1 MDNRIYAD
9 WAATAPLCEE
19 AAAAMAPFQQ
29 GGPANVAVNANA
41 NSLHSEG
48 RAAFAAM
55 EAARDDLARTLGAR
69 PDEVYFTSGATE
81 SDNTAVSGIV
91 SAVAAR
97 RRKGNPGFVPH
108 VITTSIEHD
117 AIIQPAHALAHLGV
131 DVTFIDPD
139 ANGYIDPQKVRDAL
153 TPSTVLVSVMLANNE
168 VGTIEPVADIA
179 RIAHEA
185 GALVHTDAVQAFGKI
200 PVNVRDLGVDAL
212 SVSGHKICGP
222 KGIGAFFLKKGT
234 PCEPFLR
241 GGGQESGFRS
251 GTQNVSG
258 MAGFAAAAK
267 AVCGAPEAIE
277 AEAAR
282 QRALRD
288 ELYRGLL
295 AHEGVVQSVA
305 CAAGSTDYLPNIA
318 NVCVRGLESETM
330 ILRFDREGV
339 ALSGG
344 SACSSHSLEPSR
356 VLTRLG
362 IERDLALCSLR
373 ISIGRY
379 TTEEDVRGILAAFDR
394 VVNWG

>member
-9 WAATAPLCEE
+9 WAATAPLCTE

-29 GGPANVAVNANA
+29 GGAGNIAVNANA

-55 EAARDDLARTLGAR
+55 EAARDEVARTIGAR
-69 PDEVYFTSGATE
+69 PDELFFTSGATE
-81 SDNTAVSGIV
+81 SDNTAVWGIM
-91 SAVAAR
+91 SAVGAE
-97 RRKGNPGFVPH
+97 RRKGNPDFVPH
-108 VITTSIEHD
+108 LITTSIEHD
-117 AIIQPAHALAHLGV
+117 AIIQPAHALPAYGAQ
-131 DVTFIDPD
+131 VTFIDPD

-153 TPSTVLVSVMLANNE
+153 QPNTVLVSVMLANNE
-168 VGTIEPVADIA
+168 VGTIEPVAEIA
-179 RIAHEA
+179 QGAHEA
-185 GALVHTDAVQAFGKI
+185 GAFMHTDAVQAFGKI

-222 KGIGAFFLKKGT
+222 KGIGALYLKKGT
-234 PCEPFLR
+234 PCVPFLR

-251 GTQNVSG
+251 GTQNVPG
-258 MAGFAAAAK
+258 MVGFAAAAK
-267 AVCGAPEAIE
+267 AACGTPEAIL
-277 AEAAR
+277 AEASR

-295 AHEGVVQSVA
+295 AHEGVVQSVP
-305 CAAGSTDYLPNIA
+305 CAQGSVDFLPNIA

-356 VLTRLG
+356 VLTRIG
-362 IERDLALCSLR
+362 IPRDLALCSLR

-379 TTEEDVRGILAAFDR
+379 TTEDDVRGVLAAFDR